1 MEVNMDLKLQTFLM
15 VVEMG
20 SYTKA
25 AKKLH
30 ITQPAVTQHIQWL
43 EEYYGSPLL
52 HFKNRR
58 LGLTLEGEEIL
69 RYAKDLKAMET
80 VLFQKLDDLKRGKK
94 EMRFASTLT
103 IGEFTM
109 EPILEKLFHEF
120 LDYDVKMRV
129 DNTEN
134 ILLKLKEGKISF
146 ALIEGL
152 FNGEEFETRELK
164 TCDFILVAKRGHALA
179 IMKQVFIRDLL
190 GERLIIREKGS
201 GSREILEMGLKEKNQ
216 SLESF
221 NNIMELG
228 NVNLMKSMVEKGI
241 GISLM
246 YRDAAL
252 KELKQGTLVEVPI
265 EDLKMTRGFYFVR
278 LKSIKINEDQERIFD
293 FLKEQM
299 DEKAL
304 KDK

>member
-1 MEVNMDLKLQTFLM
+1 M
-15 VVEMG
+15 
-20 SYTKA
+20 
-25 AKKLH
+25 
-30 ITQPAVTQHIQWL
+30 
-43 EEYYGSPLL
+43 
-52 HFKNRR
+52 
-58 LGLTLEGEEIL
+58 
-69 RYAKDLKAMET
+69 
-80 VLFQKLDDLKRGKK
+80 
-94 EMRFASTLT
+94 
-103 IGEFTM
+103 
-109 EPILEKLFHEF
+109 
-120 LDYDVKMRV
+120 
-129 DNTEN
+129 
-134 ILLKLKEGKISF
+134 
-146 ALIEGL
+146 
-152 FNGEEFETRELK
+152 
-164 TCDFILVAKRGHALA
+164 A
-179 IMKQVFIRDLL
+179 IKKQVFIRDLL